1 MKYTTVPCFWVG
13 DLENALEAQYGPEFI
28 QEIRAKHN
36 GIRRLM
42 FDDFYMNDVCCKYYI
57 DEMEEY
63 EGHSWQNEAHIRN
76 SRHGN
81 FSSPQ
86 IGMQRIDELHLHKNQ
101 IFYHPPHIY
110 ACRKVLL
117 PLIFHSPP
125 NHCQVLFLIL

>member
-1 MKYTTVPCFWVG
+1 MKNTTVPCFWVG

-63 EGHSWQNEAHIRN
+63 EGHSWQDETHIRLEN
-76 SRHGN
+76 C
-81 FSSPQ
+81 
-86 IGMQRIDELHLHKNQ
+86 IKT
-101 IFYHPPHIY
+101 
-110 ACRKVLL
+110 
-117 PLIFHSPP
+117 
-125 NHCQVLFLIL
+125 FLRDMFPGYDYVVVDLMW